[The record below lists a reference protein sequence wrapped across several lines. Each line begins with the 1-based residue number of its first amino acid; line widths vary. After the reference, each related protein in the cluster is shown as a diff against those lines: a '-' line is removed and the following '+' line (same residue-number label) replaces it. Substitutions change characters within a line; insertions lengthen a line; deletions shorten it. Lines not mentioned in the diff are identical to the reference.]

1 MSDNPYYS
9 DPALYLYTSL
19 TSGSSHIVTATSRLE
34 TILKANKIPF
44 KALDIATDEKARQ
57 IWGRRAGKDESGRPR
72 KMPGLVQEG
81 FVLGVGPLPSSE
93 DIQSLTPAQDLV
105 EIEDWNEYGELRQH
119 VKIVKNKAAKSGP
132 STPLSK
138 LSDAVIAAQENK
150 KPTSTPTP
158 TTSTAPAASSKFAEA
173 PVSKSKPPI
182 GGAPTTISLALRQ
195 AGQEAAQKA
204 KDNKKKP
211 PVETFDGVGEAE
223 PPTEKEKAI
232 PAPITIPEAQHAIE
246 TPTLMQSPTSTTWR
260 RAPGSGFEVKTPR
273 HSISKLES
281 MQSPNS
287 TAWKPTDIDPAVLT
301 HRGSKAGEV
310 KQVQEKS
317 ATKEEEGKDDDEEKD
332 SEDEDEEDSEEE
344 EEVKE

>member
-81 FVLGVGPLPSSE
+81 FVVG
-93 DIQSLTPAQDLV
+93 DLV

-119 VKIVKNKAAKSGP
+119 VKIVKNKAVKSGP

-150 KPTSTPTP
+150 KPTSTTTP
-158 TTSTAPAASSKFAEA
+158 TSSKAPAASSKSAES
-173 PVSKSKPPI
+173 PVSESKPPK

-204 KDNKKKP
+204 KDNKKTP
-211 PVETFDGVGEAE
+211 PIETFDGVGEAE
-223 PPTEKEKAI
+223 PPKKEEKAI
-232 PAPITIPEAQHAIE
+232 PAPITVPEAQHAIE

-260 RAPGSGFEVKTPR
+260 RAPGSGFELQTPR

-287 TAWKPTDIDPAVLT
+287 TSWKPTDVHPLVLT
-301 HRGSKAGEV
+301 HPSSNAEDI
-310 KQVQEKS
+310 KQVKEKS
-317 ATKEEEGKDDDEEKD
+317 ATKEEEDED
-332 SEDEDEEDSEEE
+332 SEDEEESEEE

>member
-1 MSDNPYYS
+1 MASDNPYYS

-44 KALDIATDEKARQ
+44 KAVDIATDEKARQ

-72 KMPGLVQEG
+72 KIPGLVQEG
-81 FVLGVGPLPSSE
+81 FIVG
-93 DIQSLTPAQDLV
+93 DLV
-105 EIEDWNEYGELRQH
+105 EIEDWNEYGELKQH
-119 VKIVKNKAAKSGP
+119 VKIVKNKARKAGP

-150 KPTSTPTP
+150 DPNSKPLY
-158 TTSTAPAASSKFAEA
+158 TTTKASAARSKSAEA
-173 PVSKSKPPI
+173 AVSELKSPM
-182 GGAPTTISLALRQ
+182 GSAPTTISLALRQ
-195 AGQEAAQKA
+195 AGSEAAQKA

-223 PPTEKEKAI
+223 PPKEKEKVI
-232 PAPITIPEAQHAIE
+232 PAPITTSETQQAIE

-260 RAPGSGFEVKTPR
+260 RAPGSGFEIKTPR

-281 MQSPNS
+281 LQSPNS
-287 TAWKPTDIDPAVLT
+287 TAWKSKDVDSLVLT
-301 HRGSKAGEV
+301 HESSSASEASVEEV
-310 KQVQEKS
+310 KQVGEKS
-317 ATKEEEGKDDDEEKD
+317 AVKEDKDEDD
-332 SEDEDEEDSEEE
+332 EDEDEEEEDSEDEPEE
-344 EEVKE
+344 KE